1 MFGIKYFIFVYL
13 IKNEFKRYLF
23 FSDETVLKNE
33 YFGKFKFKKG
43 DAIFFNII
51 NKLEGLQ
58 GSGVKNIDDWWFTV
72 NRLKQLIDEEKI
84 DTTQATI
91 SKIAKEI

>member
-1 MFGIKYFIFVYL
+1 MLGDD
-13 IKNEFKRYLF
+13 KNKFKRYLF
-23 FSDETVLKNE
+23 FTDETILENE

-43 DAIFFNII
+43 DAIFFNIK
-51 NKLEGLQ
+51 NKLEGFQ
-58 GSGVKNIDDWWFTV
+58 GSSAKNIDDWWFTV

-91 SKIAKEI
+91 GKIAKEI